1 MSFTA
6 VSRNFTVKVVAAL
19 VAVAMV
25 FGGIMLASAKDASAD
40 PNRDRLRPGCNW
52 DPYNWWVQYCQVF
65 SPAMNRNIP
74 VQIKAATGGG
84 DASLYMLDGLR
95 PVGFGRAILLRLL
108 PMTTSLWLRRLLAM
122 APSILTGTLR
132 Q

>member
-40 PNRDRLRPGCNW
+40 PNRDRLRSGCEW

-84 DASLYMLDGLR
+84 DASLYMLDGLW
-95 PVGFGRAILLRLL
+95 GFNKGA
-108 PMTTSLWLRRLLAM
+108 SGCSGCW
-122 APSILTGTLR
+122 
-132 Q
+132 

>member
-40 PNRDRLRPGCNW
+40 PNRDRLRPGCEW
-52 DPYNWWVQYCQVF
+52 DPYNWWVQYL
-65 SPAMNRNIP
+65 
-74 VQIKAATGGG
+74 
-84 DASLYMLDGLR
+84 SL
-95 PVGFGRAILLRLL
+95 IH
-108 PMTTSLWLRRLLAM
+108 
-122 APSILTGTLR
+122 I
-132 Q
+132 